1 MVALLQRQALGQQR
15 ALVHHGAQVLG
26 DGRAALLGD
35 GDARHVQVGAQLV
48 LLGDLEADL
57 VGLGAAQLACGGE
70 GLAHALGIIGVHEG
84 REVHQQPVMLGGLEG
99 AVRHGVGLH
108 HHVVL
113 VHHQQ
118 GQGNAGEQGL
128 EALGGAFGHG
138 LAVVQHAVL
147 DFQFALV
154 VAQLGHQGL
163 QRVVFGLEGREAFDG
178 GQVGAGRQQRMQGQ
192 VLVVARRIG
201 KVWAAHRG
209 LALGKAAHAARILV
223 ARARRPADLPEPGA
237 GRAAVYAR
245 QAGRHKRPFR
255 WQVLQLR

>member
-15 ALVHHGAQVLG
+15 TLVDHGAQVLRN
-26 DGRAALLGD
+26 GRAALLRN
-35 GDARHVQVGAQLV
+35 GDAGHMQVGAQLV
-48 LLGDLEADL
+48 LLGDVEADL
-57 VGLGAAQLACGGE
+57 VGLGAAQLACRNE
-70 GLAHALGIIGVHEG
+70 GLAHALGVVRVHEG
-84 REVHQQPVMLGGLEG
+84 REIDQQPVMLGGLEG

-118 GQGNAGEQGL
+118 GQGNAGKQGF

-147 DFQFALV
+147 DLQLALV
-154 VAQLGHQGL
+154 VAQLGDQGL
-163 QRVVFGLEGREAFDG
+163 QRIVFGLEGGETFDG
-178 GQVGAGRQQRMQGQ
+178 GQVGAGRQQGMQGQ
-192 VLVVARRIG
+192 VLVVARLVGR
-201 KVWAAHRG
+201 VLAAHRV
-209 LALGKAAHAARILV
+209 LALGKAASAAQILV
-223 ARARRPADLPEPGA
+223 ARAWRPADGPGPGA

-245 QAGRHKRPFR
+245 RPGRHKRPFG